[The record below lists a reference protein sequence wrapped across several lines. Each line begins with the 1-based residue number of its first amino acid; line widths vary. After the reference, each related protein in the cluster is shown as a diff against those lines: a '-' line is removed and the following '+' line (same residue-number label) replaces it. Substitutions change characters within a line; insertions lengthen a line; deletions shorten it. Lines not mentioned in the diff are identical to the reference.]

1 MKNLLLLFLIICI
14 AKSAFAYEMA
24 IPVDG
29 NGTEKGTAANPFVV
43 SGAAVITKTITETA
57 STEAIGAND
66 VISSPLVG
74 SVSGAVQAGRVTQL
88 TTSGTGSLTGTGHT
102 IGLLGRN
109 IHAGSGALVLQVG
122 AEGILQSTGGGAI
135 GYGAIVAANMNN
147 LSGGSTY
154 TLLAGFSPIYDG
166 IASPAS
172 ITTLADFYSADHSAI
187 TNIPAARYSL
197 LNLDAGKTI
206 YSAGSIT
213 ALGEA
218 SIGGVSADGSG
229 KVVCVNAS
237 GNLGTCS
244 SVVGAGGTCTCS

>member
-1 MKNLLLLFLIICI
+1 MKKLSLILLFSLLLTT
-14 AKSAFAYEMA
+14 KAFANFVYPAFGEQYNRM
-24 IPVDG
+24 
-29 NGTEKGTAANPFVV
+29 TAP
-43 SGAAVITKTITETA
+43 SYITGSIGVTA
-57 STEAIGAND
+57 STETLG
-66 VISSPLVG
+66 VSTTISSSLSG
-74 SVSGAVQAGRVTQL
+74 SISGPVQIGSGVQL
-88 TTSGTGSLTGTGHT
+88 TTTGSGSLTGTGHT
-102 IGLLGRN
+102 LALFGRN
-109 IHAGSGALVLQVG
+109 IHNGSGALPLQIG
-122 AEGILQSTGGGAI
+122 AEGILQNTNGGAV
-135 GYGAIVAANMNN
+135 GYGAIVAANMNS
-147 LSGGSTY
+147 LTAGSTY

-206 YSAGSIT
+206 YSAGSII